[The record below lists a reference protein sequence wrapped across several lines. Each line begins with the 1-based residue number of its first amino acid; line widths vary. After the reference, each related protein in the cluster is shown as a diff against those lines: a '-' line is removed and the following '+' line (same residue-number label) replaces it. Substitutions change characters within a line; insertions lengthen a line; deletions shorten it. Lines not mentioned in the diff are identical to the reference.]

1 MGDGD
6 RSILCATAMGVG
18 QLSKGNRKGI
28 AVFPFGHT
36 RSGSRPGGLTGDAHA
51 AGRSSAGRALD
62 GDDVDAQLAAGWGPE
77 GD

>member
-6 RSILCATAMGVG
+6 RSILCATPVGVG
-18 QLSKGNRKGI
+18 QLSKCNRKGI

-36 RSGSRPGGLTGDAHA
+36 RSGSRPCGLTGDAH
-51 AGRSSAGRALD
+51 GRRQVERGQPCTATTWTLNSLRE
-62 GDDVDAQLAAGWGPE
+62 WGPE